1 MRKIYITALFLLG
14 LFIVP
19 LGSST
24 SAASFKDVGSTHW
37 AYKEISFL
45 SSKGIVQG
53 YTTGRFGVN
62 DSITVT
68 QGMLMVERVVKKKYL
83 HR

>member
-37 AYKEISFL
+37 AYKEISFYPVKEL
-45 SSKGIVQG
+45 FKGIRLAG
-53 YTTGRFGVN
+53 
-62 DSITVT
+62 
-68 QGMLMVERVVKKKYL
+68 LE
-83 HR
+83 